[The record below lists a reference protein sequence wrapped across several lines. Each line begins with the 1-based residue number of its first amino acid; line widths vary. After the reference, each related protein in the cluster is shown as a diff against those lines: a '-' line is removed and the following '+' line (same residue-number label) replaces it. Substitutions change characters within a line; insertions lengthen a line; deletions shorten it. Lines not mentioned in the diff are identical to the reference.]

1 LHVTSSSIGDNDLAC
16 HRPDWLSTD
25 IDGDA
30 RPNVTYMGA
39 DEGATALSFVGV
51 ANGSSGLPTEFSLRQ
66 NYPNPFNPTTVITFA
81 LPKSTQVTLMVYN
94 MLGQPV
100 AVLQNG
106 FLEAGYYHVNF
117 DASNLPSGMYIYR
130 IQAGDFR
137 NVKKMTIMK

>member
-1 LHVTSSSIGDNDLAC
+1 
-16 HRPDWLSTD
+16 
-25 IDGDA
+25 
-30 RPNVTYMGA
+30 
-39 DEGATALSFVGV
+39 
-51 ANGSSGLPTEFSLRQ
+51 
-66 NYPNPFNPTTVITFA
+66 A